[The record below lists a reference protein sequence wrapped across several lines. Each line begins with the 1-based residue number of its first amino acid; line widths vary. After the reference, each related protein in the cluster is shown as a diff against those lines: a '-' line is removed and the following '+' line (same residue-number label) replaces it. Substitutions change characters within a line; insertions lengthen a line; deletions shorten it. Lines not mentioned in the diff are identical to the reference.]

1 MCSNMTTDYHGE
13 QEKSTGKKIL
23 FHNFYR
29 CLRLKSLVIIL
40 GGLLLAIIKSVCYNP
55 KMTVSSRSIPFSKK
69 IQLLHRYK
77 GGNCQ

>member
-1 MCSNMTTDYHGE
+1 MCSNVTTDYHGE

-29 CLRLKSLVIIL
+29 CLRLKSQVIIL

-55 KMTVSSRSIPFSKK
+55 KI
-69 IQLLHRYK
+69 
-77 GGNCQ
+77 

>member
-1 MCSNMTTDYHGE
+1 MCSSVTTDYHGE

-23 FHNFYR
+23 LYNFYR
-29 CLRLKSLVIIL
+29 CLRLKKPGYNSG

-69 IQLLHRYK
+69 IQ
-77 GGNCQ
+77 